1 MSHLVK
7 NNFGQLVSS
16 SFANF
21 TLILI
26 LGDPQYFF
34 DGNQTDQHGCKCKQD
49 NSCKTSFG
57 SEFGCN
63 CNSRLPEWNI
73 DKGTISGQSLPNA
86 FLLSTINPKPKDIF
100 WIGLHNYNM
109 LYTCFVLISPDGR
122 FKYFYAFSFHF

>member
-7 NNFGQLVSS
+7 NYFGQLVSN
-16 SFANF
+16 SFTNF

-57 SEFGCN
+57 NEFGCN
-63 CNSRLPEWNI
+63 CNARLPEWNI
-73 DKGTISGQSLPNA
+73 DEGTISGQSLPKA
-86 FLLSTINPKPKDIF
+86 FLLSTINPK
-100 WIGLHNYNM
+100 
-109 LYTCFVLISPDGR
+109 
-122 FKYFYAFSFHF
+122 